1 VRRGI
6 TLSLSRSQR
15 RPLILC
21 YHAVDSAW
29 HSHLS
34 ISEELFVSHMAALEK
49 RGYVGLTFVD
59 AERLRAADALPKRSV
74 VVTFDDG
81 YATTM
86 IRCKRFLDAVG
97 FPATVFVVT
106 SFVESGKPMCWPGV
120 EKWTERT
127 PLEMQPLNWPAL
139 VGLVEAGWEVGSH
152 TVSHPLLTELE
163 DESLGEQLAASRL
176 RIIEELGACETIA
189 YPYGVADE
197 RVAIA
202 AAGAGYIAG
211 CTLKP
216 AHRVDEP
223 YRRPRVGLFSHD
235 RGLRQWAKLSP
246 TVGRLRRTRLAETL
260 EPFHVRHRK
269 APATPTA

>member
-1 VRRGI
+1 M
-6 TLSLSRSQR
+6 SR
-15 RPLILC
+15 RPLMLC
-21 YHAVDSAW
+21 YPAVDSAW
-29 HSHLS
+29 HSNLS

-49 RGYVGLTFVD
+49 RGYVGLTFVE
-59 AERLRAADALPKRSV
+59 AERLRVAGSLPERSV

-81 YATTM
+81 YATSIM
-86 IRCKRFLDAVG
+86 RCRSLLDEVG

-106 SFVESGKPMCWPGV
+106 SFVESGEPMCWPGV

-127 PLEMQPLNWPAL
+127 PLEMKPLDWPAL
-139 VGLVEAGWEVGSH
+139 LGLIEGGWEVGSH
-152 TVSHPLLTELE
+152 TVSHPLLTELD
-163 DESLGEQLAASRL
+163 DESLDEQLVTSRR
-176 RIIEELGACETIA
+176 RIVEELGACETIA

-202 AAGAGYIAG
+202 AARAGYVAG

-223 YRRPRVGLFSHD
+223 HRRPRVGLFSHD
-235 RGLRQWAKLSP
+235 RGFRQWAKLSP
-246 TVGRLRRTRLAETL
+246 AVGRVRRTRLAETL
-260 EPFHVRHRK
+260 EPFYVRRRK